1 MASPQLENGHIRI
14 ANDLFEHICSAR
26 LTGTEYAV
34 LLALIRKTYGW
45 GKKEDAVSCSQ
56 LQALTDIP
64 HRITVH
70 QTLVRLE
77 AAKLIA
83 GEHRPGKPTTYRINK
98 DYDLWL
104 PVAQRL
110 HVAPRLHVAQ
120 RLQDMKPTD
129 YTTVSPQ
136 ATGTVSLQAT
146 HNSTHERHSEKDTS
160 LKQAESNGASASGFI
175 AHPLGKAYREQFWP
189 LGVPQNELRPGWR
202 AIKILE
208 THPVYTDKR
217 AIKGLSIWKEQ
228 NFDPEDR
235 KPFAWIA
242 AALWDILTNSKHADG
257 LGLIPEWAEA
267 KSAWLAKAE
276 VTA

>member
-14 ANDLFEHICSAR
+14 ANELFEAICSAR

-98 DYDLWL
+98 DYDQWL

-120 RLQDMKPTD
+120 RLHDMKPTD

-136 ATGTVSLQAT
+136 ATGTVSPQAT
-146 HNSTHERHSEKDTS
+146 HNSTHERHSEKDTFE
-160 LKQAESNGASASGFI
+160 KQEACASAS
-175 AHPLGKAYREQFWP
+175 HPLLLAYRDIYLNGGQMQERARQAAYAAC
-189 LGVPQNELRPGWR
+189 LELEKQPKYVEAAAIFVLKRWAEDKQAAWR
-202 AIKILE
+202 AKNHNKI
-208 THPVYTDKR
+208 V
-217 AIKGLSIWKEQ
+217 
-228 NFDPEDR
+228 
-235 KPFAWIA
+235 PFAYLVTVIEDA
-242 AALWDILTNSKHADG
+242 IENEG
-257 LGLIPEWAEA
+257 LPWERG
-267 KSAWLAKAE
+267 K